1 MSGTKLSQSFY
12 SGNDPV
18 PIAKALLGK
27 ILCTNFDGVITSG
40 MIVETEAYNGRTDKA
55 CHSHI
60 HGKTERTKIMFG
72 EPGIAYIYLC
82 YGIHHLFN
90 VVTNAEG
97 NADAILVRGIEPI
110 DGIETILERR
120 NKSKLERS
128 VGGGPG
134 IASQALGITTAN
146 YGENLQG
153 NLIWIEDRDI
163 EIPESQI
170 VSSPRVGVDY
180 AGEDAKLPWRF
191 RIKGNKFTSPAK

>member
-1 MSGTKLSQSFY
+1 MNTILSREFY
-12 SGNDPV
+12 SGKDPV

-27 ILCTNFDGVITSG
+27 VLCSNFGGVFTSG

-60 HGKTERTKIMFG
+60 HGKTDRTKIMFG
-72 EPGIAYIYLC
+72 EPGIAYVYLC

-90 VVTNAEG
+90 VVTNSTG
-97 NADAILVRGIEPI
+97 NADAVLIRGIEPL

-120 NKSKLERS
+120 NKPKLERS

-134 IASQALGITTAN
+134 IASQALGITTKN
-146 YGENLQG
+146 YGEDLLG
-153 NLIWIEDRDI
+153 DVIWIEDRGINVDS
-163 EIPESQI
+163 SQI
-170 VSSPRVGVDY
+170 IAGSRVGVDY

-191 RIKGNKFTSPAK
+191 RIKGNRFTSPAK

>member
-1 MSGTKLSQSFY
+1 MSAVKLEQSFY

-27 ILCTNFDGVITSG
+27 LLCTNFDGVLTSG

-72 EPGIAYIYLC
+72 KPGIAYVYLC

-90 VVTNAEG
+90 VVTNIEG
-97 NADAILVRGIEPI
+97 NADAILIRGIEPV
-110 DGIETILERR
+110 DGIDTILKRR
-120 NKSKLERS
+120 GKSKLERS
-128 VGGGPG
+128 AGGGPG
-134 IASQALGITTAN
+134 IASQALRITTKN
-146 YGENLQG
+146 YGEDLQG
-153 NLIWIEDRDI
+153 DLIWIEDRNI
-163 EIPESQI
+163 EIPDTQI
-170 VSSPRVGVDY
+170 ISSPRVGVDY
-180 AGEDAKLPWRF
+180 AGDDAKLPWRF

>member
-1 MSGTKLSQSFY
+1 MSAGKLDQSFY

-27 ILCTNFDGVITSG
+27 VLCTNFDGVLTSG

-55 CHSHI
+55 CHSHV
-60 HGKTERTKIMFG
+60 HGKTERTKVMFG
-72 EPGIAYIYLC
+72 EPGIAYVYLC

-97 NADAILVRGIEPI
+97 NADAILIRGIEPL
-110 DGIETILERR
+110 DGIDTILDRR
-120 NKSKLERS
+120 GRSKLERS

-134 IASQALGITTAN
+134 IVSQALGITTQN
-146 YGENLQG
+146 YGEDLQSD
-153 NLIWIEDRDI
+153 LIWIEDRG
-163 EIPESQI
+163 IPIKPSQI
-170 VSSPRVGVDY
+170 ISSPRVGVDY

>member
-1 MSGTKLSQSFY
+1 MEHIKLGKNFY

-27 ILCTNFDGVITSG
+27 VLCTKFDGVLTSG

-55 CHSHI
+55 CHSYI
-60 HGKTERTKIMFG
+60 HGKTERTNIMFG
-72 EPGIAYIYLC
+72 KPGIAYVYLC

-90 VVTNAEG
+90 VVTNTKG
-97 NADAILVRGIEPI
+97 NADAILIRGIEPV
-110 DGIETILERR
+110 DGIDTILKRR
-120 NKSKLERS
+120 GKSKLERS

-134 IASQALGITTAN
+134 IVSQALGITTKN
-146 YGENLQG
+146 YGEDLQG
-153 NLIWIEDRDI
+153 SLIWVENR
-163 EIPESQI
+163 EITVNPSEI
-170 VSSPRVGVDY
+170 ISSPRVGVDY

>member
-1 MSGTKLSQSFY
+1 MPGSKLVRHFY
-12 SGNDPV
+12 SGTDPV

-27 ILCTNFDGVITSG
+27 VLCTNFDGVLTSG

-55 CHSHI
+55 CHSHV

-72 EPGIAYIYLC
+72 EPGVAYVYLC

-90 VVTNAEG
+90 VVTNSEG
-97 NADAILVRGIEPI
+97 NADAILIRGIEPVN
-110 DGIETILERR
+110 GIETILKRR
-120 NKSKLERS
+120 RKSKLERS

-134 IASQALGITTAN
+134 IASQALGITTLN
-146 YGENLQG
+146 YGENLAG
-153 NLIWIEDRDI
+153 DLIWIEDRGI
-163 EIPESQI
+163 TIPDKKI
-170 VSSPRVGVDY
+170 IASPRVGVEY